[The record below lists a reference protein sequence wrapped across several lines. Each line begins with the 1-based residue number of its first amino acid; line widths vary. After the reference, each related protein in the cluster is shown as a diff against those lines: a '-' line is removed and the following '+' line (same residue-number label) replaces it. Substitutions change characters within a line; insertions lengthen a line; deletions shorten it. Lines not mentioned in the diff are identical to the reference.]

1 MAFKLTKVQ
10 IKERDEM
17 VAALREKA
25 EVVTAAKTA
34 WEEAVNDYN
43 GALADANTFVEG
55 LASDFR
61 SQFDDKSERWQEGER
76 GEAASTF
83 VEAWEG
89 VSLDEHDAAD
99 TDIDTTADIDALE
112 GLPTAADE

>member
-1 MAFKLTKVQ
+1 MAFKLTKAQ
-10 IKERDEM
+10 IKERDSM

-25 EVVTAAKTA
+25 EAMTAAKTA

-43 GALADANTFVEG
+43 GAISDTKTFVEN
-55 LASDFR
+55 LAAEFR
-61 SQFDDKSERWQEGER
+61 DEYDNKSERWQEGER

-83 VEAWEG
+83 VEAWEE
-89 VSLDEHDAAD
+89 VSLDAHDADD
-99 TDIDTTADIDALE
+99 TDIDTEADIDAVE